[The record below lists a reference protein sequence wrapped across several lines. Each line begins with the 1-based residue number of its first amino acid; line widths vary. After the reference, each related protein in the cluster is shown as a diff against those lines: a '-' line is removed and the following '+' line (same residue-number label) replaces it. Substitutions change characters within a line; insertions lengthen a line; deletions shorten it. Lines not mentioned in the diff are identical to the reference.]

1 VGTVRNDGSSNFV
14 NFYQTGRRTFSALTN
29 IFTAKAAAGANTYA
43 LLAGGDLTNFQST
56 VPPIATT
63 ASITLG
69 SSAGTNSLMA
79 VASDANGVGAVH
91 CIAQTPATTIDDF
104 AGAASAE
111 VGLKTSQNI
120 YWKCGDTHP
129 RNVLSV
135 SGYSI

>member
-69 SSAGTNSLMA
+69 SSGGANASMA
-79 VASDANGVGAVH
+79 VASDDNGVGAVH
-91 CIAQTPATTIDDF
+91 CVATT
-104 AGAASAE
+104 AGATLDGFDVAASAE

-120 YWKCGDTHP
+120 YWKCFDTFA
-129 RNVLSV
+129 RNRLSV